1 MDSQMPGKDGFGAS
15 AEIRSLE
22 GHAHHTPIIAITANA
37 MPEDRARCLAAGMDD
52 YVSKPVRVE
61 ELAKVLARWVPSGDS
76 GAAAST
82 LSDLAS
88 VEALDARA
96 TTDVVDFG
104 VIDALRG
111 QRLPGRP
118 DPVAELVTLFASET
132 VANLR
137 AIQRGVADGDA
148 RAIWRA
154 AHSLRGDAAVVG
166 AREVQAL
173 AAQLEALGRS
183 SDLAAAVELVG
194 NLDAAVTR
202 ARSALSALSMGD
214 VPQR

>member
-1 MDSQMPGKDGFGAS
+1 
-15 AEIRSLE
+15 
-22 GHAHHTPIIAITANA
+22 
-37 MPEDRARCLAAGMDD
+37 MDD
-52 YVSKPVRVE
+52 YVSKPVRAE
-61 ELAKVLARWVPSGDS
+61 ELAEVLARCVPSGDS

-82 LSDLAS
+82 LGDLTS
-88 VEALDARA
+88 IDALDARA

-132 VANLR
+132 VANLG
-137 AIQRGVADGDA
+137 AIQRGVADSDA

-173 AAQLEALGRS
+173 AAELEALGRS